1 MIAKKAKKYPYS
13 NDKEEDVVPEEE
25 LPEDPF
31 IAAADVD
38 EVDDVDADDDEID
51 DGISEE
57 EDEEEKEL
65 IAHGFHLVTGE
76 EDDNAM

>member
-1 MIAKKAKKYPYS
+1 MPKKAKNYPYP
-13 NDKEEDVVPEEE
+13 NNKEEDPLPEEE

-31 IAAADVD
+31 IAATTVD